1 MIKSKSFSQ
10 LDLWIHPPKVTTEII
25 IFPKINLLWIH
36 PLISFLDKQYN
47 VLCNT
52 LHFFCIYFLGNLFV
66 SISSV
71 LEFHLCL
78 TNKPSYFY
86 YTYIYIF
93 CSLVQISTY
102 ITVFLGSIFPLF
114 QKLLIY
120 IYIYMQLYVYI
131 YIYISIHIYIYVYIY
146 AVICIHIYVQLYV
159 YIYIY
164 RPIHI
169 YIYEHELNVSHIYM
183 CVYIYVHIH
192 LYIYV
197 HIHTCMC
204 IHVYI

>member
-52 LHFFCIYFLGNLFV
+52 LHFFCIYLLGNLFV

-86 YTYIYIF
+86 YTYIYTSF
-93 CSLVQISTY
+93 AHLFKYQHTLLYSWGAFSLCSRN
-102 ITVFLGSIFPLF
+102 
-114 QKLLIY
+114 Y
-120 IYIYMQLYVYI
+120 IYIYMQLYVYM
-131 YIYISIHIYIYVYIY
+131 YTYIY
-146 AVICIHIYVQLYV
+146 AVICIHIYL
-159 YIYIY
+159 
-164 RPIHI
+164 
-169 YIYEHELNVSHIYM
+169 
-183 CVYIYVHIH
+183 
-192 LYIYV
+192 
-197 HIHTCMC
+197 
-204 IHVYI
+204 

>member
-1 MIKSKSFSQ
+1 MIKSKNFSQ

-52 LHFFCIYFLGNLFV
+52 LHFFCIYLLGNLFV

-86 YTYIYIF
+86 YTYIYTF

-114 QKLLIY
+114 QKLH
-120 IYIYMQLYVYI
+120 IYMQLYVYM
-131 YIYISIHIYIYVYIY
+131 YTYIY
-146 AVICIHIYVQLYV
+146 AVICIHIYLYIYTYLYICV
-159 YIYIY
+159 YICSYMYTYICAVIC
-164 RPIHI
+164 IHI
-169 YIYEHELNVSHIYM
+169 YL
-183 CVYIYVHIH
+183 
-192 LYIYV
+192 
-197 HIHTCMC
+197 
-204 IHVYI
+204 

>member
-1 MIKSKSFSQ
+1 MIKSKNFSQ

-52 LHFFCIYFLGNLFV
+52 LHFFCIYLLGNLFV

-114 QKLLIY
+114 QKLHIY
-120 IYIYMQLYVYI
+120 ICSYMCTCIHIYMQLYVYI
-131 YIYISIHIYIYVYIY
+131 YIYRSIHIYIYMNMNWVYHRI
-146 AVICIHIYVQLYV
+146 
-159 YIYIY
+159 
-164 RPIHI
+164 
-169 YIYEHELNVSHIYM
+169 
-183 CVYIYVHIH
+183 VH
-192 LYIYV
+192 
-197 HIHTCMC
+197 
-204 IHVYI
+204 